1 MARKTLVFGNGL
13 GMALD
18 PVHFS
23 LARALGDVWDHPR
36 HLPRDQKRMVGRCVE
51 NNGVAPHGEDQLDTL
66 HVVVAACN
74 MLNKIGDD
82 DVHWL
87 TADGQDFPKAV
98 AKYIHRVASD
108 LHLYD
113 GELPN
118 RFLQPLFDFIRETK
132 SNIATLNYDRLLYG
146 ALIDEG
152 LMAGG
157 YRGYLVDGMVD
168 AGFSEDRLRRRWG
181 NDFGYYLHLHGS
193 PLFYDDRH
201 GVAHK
206 MTRDILTMSS
216 NTISNHIVL
225 THVSHKRSVIG
236 ASEVLSTY
244 WDYLQDCC
252 HEAREI
258 IVFGYSGFDN
268 HLNDVLAAHARTAGV
283 RVIEWRGAGSRQD
296 RERYWEKILRTE
308 HFDLIRKRN
317 ILDFTDW

>member
-1 MARKTLVFGNGL
+1 MARKTLIFGNGL

-18 PVHFS
+18 PEHFS
-23 LARALGDVWDHPR
+23 LARALSDVWDHPS

-51 NNGVAPHGEDQLDTL
+51 NDGEAPNGEEQLDTL

-82 DVHWL
+82 EIHWL
-87 TADGQDFPKAV
+87 TDDGQDFPIAV

-118 RFLQPLFDFIRETK
+118 RFLHPLFDFIRTTK
-132 SNIATLNYDRLLYG
+132 SNIATLNYDQLLYG
-146 ALIDEG
+146 ALVDEG

-168 AGFSEDRLRRRWG
+168 SGFAESRLQRRWG
-181 NDFGYYLHLHGS
+181 NNFGYYLHLHGS
-193 PLFYDDRH
+193 PLFYDDRY

-206 MTRDILTMSS
+206 MTRDMLTMSS
-216 NTISNHIVL
+216 RAISNHIVL
-225 THVSHKRSVIG
+225 THVTHKRSVIG

-252 HEAREI
+252 HEAQEI
-258 IVFGYSGFDN
+258 IVFGYSGLDT
-268 HLNDVLAAHARTAGV
+268 HLNDVLAAYARTAGV
-283 RVIEWRGAGSRQD
+283 RVVEWEGAGGQEE
-296 RERYWEKILRTE
+296 RERYWEHVLRTE
-308 HFDLIRKRN
+308 HFDLIRMRN
-317 ILDFTDW
+317 VLDFTDW